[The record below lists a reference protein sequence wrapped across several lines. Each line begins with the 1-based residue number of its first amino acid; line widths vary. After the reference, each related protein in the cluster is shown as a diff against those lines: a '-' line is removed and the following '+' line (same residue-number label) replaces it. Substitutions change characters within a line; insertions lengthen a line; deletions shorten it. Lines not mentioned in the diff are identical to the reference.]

1 MKRKGKVRW
10 AFRLIGDEKNK
21 LKVGEVVDKPL
32 TATVV
37 SIVENRVV
45 LEFTAEKI
53 QGEGISGGKIWAD
66 GIKIIFHRE
75 ELDFEVKDK
84 IVVDE
89 SNDFATIIKAKA
101 VGARGIVTGGDKI
114 IPGLP
119 TVRLSTQQLEL
130 FKKLGAESSKIWLN
144 GVSGKIFIT

>member
-1 MKRKGKVRW
+1 MRKCKVRW
-10 AFRLIGDEKNK
+10 AFRLNGDEKNK
-21 LKVGEVVDKPL
+21 LKVGDVVDKPVK
-32 TATVV
+32 AK
-37 SIVENRVV
+37 IVNIIDNKIV
-45 LEFTAEKI
+45 LEFTANKI

-66 GIKIIFHRE
+66 GIKIISHRE
-75 ELDFEVKDK
+75 ELNFEVKDK

-89 SNDFATIIKAKA
+89 SNDFATVIKAKA
-101 VGARGIVTGGDKI
+101 VGTRGIVTTGDKI

-119 TVRLSTQQLEL
+119 TVRLSAQQLEL